1 MLSKLVCFII
11 LLVFSSFC
19 SSEIYAKSIFDTIQS
34 VDEKLL
40 DAVVSLDVNGVQQ
53 ALKAGA
59 DPNGSGYYAPYNP
72 RSAIETAIL
81 IAPSMKWLNFD
92 KDEDKQWQKEK
103 EKKCIEIL
111 KKLLNAG
118 AKVEQRYLYWPIE
131 HNSVLILKLLLK
143 QGLDPNASI
152 KELTPIE
159 LAVKCNSQE
168 VVDFLIEQ
176 GVKPVAPQV
185 AAQLSLLDAAENR
198 DIIRMEKS
206 LRQGAKLNCDFKG
219 NRVCALLTAVSR
231 HSAFFES
238 ERYGAIAYLLQKGAN
253 PNCEGFNGNTPL
265 HSAMDVAHKIYPG
278 GSTDWLTAKRT
289 YKKLSLQALVKA
301 GANVSSQ
308 NDKGKTPLHVAA
320 NWDNLL
326 GAKFLVENGANINL
340 KDEDGK
346 TPIDYAKSPEMIK
359 LLKAHGA
366 KEQ

>member
-1 MLSKLVCFII
+1 MPQKLACFII
-11 LLVFSSFC
+11 LLVFSS
-19 SSEIYAKSIFDTIQS
+19 SWPSEIYAKSILDANQS
-34 VDEKLL
+34 IDKKLL
-40 DAVVSLDVNGVQQ
+40 EAVFTLDVNGVQQ

-81 IAPSMKWLNFD
+81 IMPSMKWPNFY
-92 KDEDKQWQKEK
+92 KDEDKKWIREE

-111 KKLLNAG
+111 MKLFNAG

-131 HNSVLILKLLLK
+131 RNSVLILKLLLK

-152 KELTPIE
+152 KKLTPIE
-159 LAVKCNSQE
+159 LAVKCNSQD
-168 VVDFLIEQ
+168 VVNFLIEQ

-185 AAQLSLLDAAENR
+185 AAQLSLLDAAGNHN
-198 DIIRMEKS
+198 IIRMEKS

-231 HSAFFES
+231 HSAVFES

-265 HSAMDVAHKIYPG
+265 HSAMDVAHKIYPGG

-340 KDEDGK
+340 KDEEGK
-346 TPIDYAKSPEMIK
+346 TPIDYAKSQEMIK

-366 KEQ
+366 K